1 MAYSRVGAARSSFGI
16 APRPSHGHE
25 VLTALTLGILGF
37 LAVAWGRPS
46 RATASDSL
54 PVVLV
59 PSSGEARVFATACE
73 EGDATAC
80 NDLGV
85 CYQRG
90 YFVPPDSRS
99 AFRLFDRACSD
110 GSADGC
116 SNLGALYEQGAGTR
130 RNLEAAAR
138 LYEQACNDGAALG
151 CSNLGALYARGL
163 FLHRDRPVARRL
175 FSLACESG
183 SATGCSNLLALA
195 RRAVKIAR

>member
-1 MAYSRVGAARSSFGI
+1 MALALG
-16 APRPSHGHE
+16 
-25 VLTALTLGILGF
+25 VLAF
-37 LAVAWGRPS
+37 LAVAWGQPS

-54 PVVLV
+54 PAVLV

-90 YFVPPDSRS
+90 YWVSPDSRS

-116 SNLGALYEQGAGTR
+116 SNLGALYEQ
-130 RNLEAAAR
+130 
-138 LYEQACNDGAALG
+138 ACNDGAALG
-151 CSNLGALYARGL
+151 CSNLGALYARGV

-183 SATGCSNLLALA
+183 SATGCSNLLALV
-195 RRAVKIAR
+195 RRSAKIAR